1 MPKCDRQSSRSN
13 PVQDCGCHV
22 LKWLKADPARIDGE
36 QAETV
41 VVTI

>member
-1 MPKCDRQSSRSN
+1 MRKCDRQSSRSN

-22 LKWLKADPARIDGE
+22 LKWLKAAPARIDGE